1 MQKDAITT
9 HTDVGTAQLLGHDA
23 RSAELLG
30 HGHPKES
37 GLAALVEQVACTMPA
52 CSHFSTFG
60 FTSRCTNERKLS
72 RKISWV
78 SSKSWRRTG
87 SLHLSCRAFL
97 RWP

>member
-9 HTDVGTAQLLGHDA
+9 RTDVGTAQLLGHDGVESKVGNA

-72 RKISWV
+72 RKI
-78 SSKSWRRTG
+78 
-87 SLHLSCRAFL
+87 
-97 RWP
+97 